1 MSTYNDL
8 RTGSIENNTMLNMLT
23 LSNKKVMSKTIKKIK
38 APSGKKQSFNFSV
51 TGGKLQNNNNNKSEQ
66 GSDSFIISSNKNSK
80 LINSDLVPS

>member
-1 MSTYNDL
+1 M
-8 RTGSIENNTMLNMLT
+8 RTGSIENNTMLYMLT

-51 TGGKLQNNNNNKSEQ
+51 TGGKLQNNNNKSEQ